1 MTKPPALIVG
11 GGIGGLTAALCLAS
25 HGIESEV
32 FEQSPDFSEIGAGI
46 QLSPNCTRVLDRLGF
61 LSELSELSF
70 LPQAAEIRDWRS
82 GQVLSVTSLVGG
94 SYPYLNIHRA
104 DLMSILVAES
114 KKVPLIRLHTG
125 VRISA
130 IRQTA
135 EEVQIVVN
143 NKSISGSLL
152 IGADGIHSMV
162 REKFYGQDRS
172 RFTGNIAWRAMIP
185 ADRLP
190 RSVPPVAGVWWGPG
204 KHFVHY
210 YVRGGTMVNCV
221 CVVEKAGWLVES
233 WTERGER
240 EELKR
245 DFAGWHENVQM
256 LIDHMEPDG
265 CYKWAL
271 FDREPMKQWSRG
283 KVTLLGDACHPT
295 LPFLAQG
302 AAMAIEDAA
311 VLAECVSNGPDD
323 IGAALKRYEHLRSSR
338 TARIQK
344 GSRRNAKIF
353 HMGGVQAW
361 VRNRTLLMD
370 PAKRIMQGIYDF
382 DVYDMKN

>member
-1 MTKPPALIVG
+1 M
-11 GGIGGLTAALCLAS
+11 
-25 HGIESEV
+25 
-32 FEQSPDFSEIGAGI
+32 
-46 QLSPNCTRVLDRLGF
+46 
-61 LSELSELSF
+61 
-70 LPQAAEIRDWRS
+70 
-82 GQVLSVTSLVGG
+82 
-94 SYPYLNIHRA
+94 
-104 DLMSILVAES
+104 
-114 KKVPLIRLHTG
+114 
-125 VRISA
+125 
-130 IRQTA
+130 
-135 EEVQIVVN
+135 
-143 NKSISGSLL
+143 
-152 IGADGIHSMV
+152 
-162 REKFYGQDRS
+162 
-172 RFTGNIAWRAMIP
+172 
-185 ADRLP
+185 
-190 RSVPPVAGVWWGPG
+190 
-204 KHFVHY
+204 
-210 YVRGGTMVNCV
+210 
-221 CVVEKAGWLVES
+221 EKAGWLVES